1 MSISL
6 KIPGQPV
13 NLPTYI
19 LEDLKN
25 LHPRYKRNISFFGG
39 HPVSITKQ
47 SMNSIFTDL
56 TQNAEGFPESSY
68 LVC

>member
-6 KIPGQPV
+6 KVPGHQV
-13 NLPTYI
+13 KLPDYI
-19 LEDLKN
+19 MQDLRN

-47 SMNSIFTDL
+47 SMNAIFTEL
-56 TQNAEGFPESSY
+56 NPNVEGMP
-68 LVC
+68 

>member
-6 KIPGQPV
+6 KAPGQQV
-13 NLPTYI
+13 KLPGYI
-19 LEDLKN
+19 MDDLKN

-47 SMNSIFTDL
+47 SMNAIFTEL
-56 TQNAEGFPESSY
+56 NPNAEGFP
-68 LVC
+68 